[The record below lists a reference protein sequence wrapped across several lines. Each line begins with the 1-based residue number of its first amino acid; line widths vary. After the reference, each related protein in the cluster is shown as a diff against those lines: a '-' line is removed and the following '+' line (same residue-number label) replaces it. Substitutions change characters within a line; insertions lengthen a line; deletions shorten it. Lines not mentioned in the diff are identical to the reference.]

1 MKVIIGRDC
10 VTLHA
15 SSNDTSMCAMQPGC
29 EWPCSTLSGRGF
41 TAQFDSDGLCDFD
54 LSESDKETDNVNK
67 HELSAICCDLLK
79 NRLPKS
85 HPAYPVAV
93 EQFLQP

>member
-1 MKVIIGRDC
+1 MKVIVSKYS

-15 SSNDTSMCAMQPGC
+15 SGNDTRMWALHPSHR
-29 EWPCSTLSGRGF
+29 WPCSTLSGKGF
-41 TAQFDSDGLCDFD
+41 TAEFDSDGLCDFS
-54 LSESDKETDNVNK
+54 LKEGIKKDIDSIDG

-85 HPAYPVAV
+85 HPAYFVAV
-93 EQFLQP
+93 GQFL